1 MSSASGGDGPSTQ
14 HLGDPTRPPRG
25 ATSYGDIAMSRSLSR
40 LMDDLV
46 TIPGTGIGLGL
57 DALIGLVPG
66 IGDAVGTGLSGA
78 IMVDAVRQRV
88 PLHVLAR
95 MGGNLLLD
103 TALGFVPFAG
113 DLADVAHRA
122 NRKNYRLL
130 ERCVVENRHVETDV
144 RGYLVR
150 AVAMVVAFLAAAVA
164 AVVVLVWGLLR
175 VLGVVG

>member
-1 MSSASGGDGPSTQ
+1 M
-14 HLGDPTRPPRG
+14 PTPEPGRPRD
-25 ATSYGDIAMSRSLSR
+25 YGDIATSRALAR
-40 LMDDLV
+40 VMDDLV
-46 TIPGTGIGLGL
+46 KIPGTDIGVGL

-95 MGGNLLLD
+95 MGFNLLLD
-103 TALGFVPFAG
+103 TGLGFIPGIG
-113 DLADVAHRA
+113 DVADVAHRA

-130 ERCVVENRHVETDV
+130 EQCVRDNRHVNTDV

-150 AVAMVVAFLAAAVA
+150 AVAMVVAFLAVAIAAVIFI
-164 AVVVLVWGLLR
+164 LWGILR
-175 VLGVVG
+175 LLGVIG